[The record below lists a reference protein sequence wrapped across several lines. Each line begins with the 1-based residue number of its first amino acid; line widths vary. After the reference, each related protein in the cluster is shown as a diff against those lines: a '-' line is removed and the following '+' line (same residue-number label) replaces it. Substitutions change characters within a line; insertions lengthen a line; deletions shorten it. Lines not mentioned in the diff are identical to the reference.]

1 MFQLPWSSD
10 WWKHVWGVAASLEL
24 LAFAGTEI
32 SRRQCCTCVC
42 GWTPAR
48 HRGGWQREG
57 GSRGMLRAPRQ
68 DKAGHTWLFCWGNHT
83 LLVCLSF
90 KKPTPAL
97 TVSTTCLSDSLGCS
111 RGQNKTPPLSFDLQD
126 TETIAALRTKMAFY
140 AWHLRSRALTG
151 TKGRRQPLQTKA
163 DPTTT
168 WKTEL
173 QESKVQHDVLK
184 CQMYFKGLGFP
195 FSPAFTIV
203 GDTNTRGLF
212 SYSSN
217 GPNFSLK
224 SSIYYI
230 CQEKKKENTKLLNH
244 ISSIWLFFFFSPA
257 YNYPDAVLFI

>member
-1 MFQLPWSSD
+1 MLHMRVWLDARPSS
-10 WWKHVWGVAASLEL
+10 GRVAERRGLTGDA
-24 LAFAGTEI
+24 AGTQAGQ
-32 SRRQCCTCVC
+32 SRADTTFLLREPH
-42 GWTPAR
+42 PA
-48 HRGGWQREG
+48 G
-57 GSRGMLRAPRQ
+57 
-68 DKAGHTWLFCWGNHT
+68 
-83 LLVCLSF
+83 LSLSL
-90 KKPTPAL
+90 KKSTPAL

-111 RGQNKTPPLSFDLQD
+111 RGQNKIPLLSFDLQD

-173 QESKVQHDVLK
+173 QESRVQHDVLK

-195 FSPAFTIV
+195 FSPTFRIV
-203 GDTNTRGLF
+203 GDMNTRGLF

-217 GPNFSLK
+217 SPNFSLK

-230 CQEKKKENTKLLNH
+230 CQEKKKKENTKLLNH
-244 ISSIWLFFFFSPA
+244 ITSIWLFFFFPA
-257 YNYPDAVLFI
+257 YNYPDALLCI